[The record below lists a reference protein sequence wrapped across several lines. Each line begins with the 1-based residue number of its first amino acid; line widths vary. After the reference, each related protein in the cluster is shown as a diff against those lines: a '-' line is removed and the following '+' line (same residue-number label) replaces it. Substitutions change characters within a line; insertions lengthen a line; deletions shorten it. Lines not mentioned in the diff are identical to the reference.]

1 MSIIPTWP
9 ILIAG
14 SAFAFFCGFAL
25 EGKIKDGD
33 IATLKLNY
41 QSALNTSAEALTK
54 ANKAARDHEHSD
66 IESFA
71 ALATKYEERRQN
83 EKAADASTI
92 TALRNDVVRL
102 RVSTNSRPA
111 SGSQLP
117 ATTAGACTGD
127 GQTEQT
133 LAPTVAARLAGR
145 YAEYNEIVDQLGLCQ
160 DVLLS
165 ERKNLAP
172 RP

>member
-1 MSIIPTWP
+1 MSLVPTWP
-9 ILIAG
+9 IAVGALILGLVAG
-14 SAFAFFCGFAL
+14 YGVEHKLRTA
-25 EGKIKDGD
+25 EVDKIN
-33 IATLKLNY
+33 LKHER
-41 QSALNTSAEALTK
+41 ALNLSKDELAK
-54 ANKAARDHEHSD
+54 ANKAARDHEHAD
-66 IESFA
+66 TVAFA
-71 ALATKYEERRQN
+71 ALATKYEESRQN
-83 EKAADASTI
+83 EKATDAATI

-111 SGSQLP
+111 GGSQLP

-165 ERKNLAP
+165 ERKNLATQP
-172 RP
+172 